1 MATFSSARSVAG
13 RSAPMPPARSVRAWP
28 DDPIV
33 IPGRGLQFPRQLP
46 FQRWISIGRQ
56 LSEIC
61 SSTAWCLGDWLIYGE
76 VSYHSRYREAIEQ
89 TSLDYQTLR
98 NYAWVAKRFP
108 LSRRRDTLS
117 FGHHAEVT
125 ALAEAEQDFW
135 LRKAEELAWS
145 VKQLRSEVRASLKE
159 RSVKDDGRIQ
169 PGSNERSGH
178 STIRLSIHVSSGQL
192 EHCRAAAQRAGLSV
206 DEWVVLALE
215 QAARLALALCA

>member
-1 MATFSSARSVAG
+1 MATFSSVRSVAG
-13 RSAPMPPARSVRAWP
+13 QSAPMPPARSVRAWP

-33 IPGRGLQFPRQLP
+33 VPGRGLQFPRQLP
-46 FQRWISIGRQ
+46 FQRWVSIGRQ
-56 LSEIC
+56 LSEVC
-61 SSTAWCLGDWLIYGE
+61 TSTAWCLGDWLIYGE

-108 LSRRRDTLS
+108 FSRRRGALS

-125 ALAEAEQDFW
+125 ALPEAEQDFW

-145 VKQLRSEVRASLKE
+145 VKQLRHEVRASLKE
-159 RSVKDDGRIQ
+159 RSVRGGGQMQ
-169 PGSNERSGH
+169 PGSGN
-178 STIRLSIHVSSGQL
+178 STVRLSIHVSSGQL

-215 QAARLALALCA
+215 QAARRALALC